1 MGFEPIAL
9 NTYRKI
15 KELEQE
21 LWILNDELNFY
32 IRKMD
37 MESFEL
43 YFEKSEGINNNSRD
57 DRDKLIE
64 KKWKRIQ
71 KAKEK

>member
-1 MGFEPIAL
+1 MGYEPIAL

-21 LWILNDELNFY
+21 LWILQDELNFY

-43 YFEKSEGINNNSRD
+43 YFEKSEEINNNSRD
-57 DRDKLIE
+57 ELDKLIE